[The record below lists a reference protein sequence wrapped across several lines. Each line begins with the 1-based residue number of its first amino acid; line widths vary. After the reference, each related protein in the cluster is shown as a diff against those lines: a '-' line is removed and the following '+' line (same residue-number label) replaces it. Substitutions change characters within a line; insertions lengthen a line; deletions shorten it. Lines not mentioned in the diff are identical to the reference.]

1 MGCKLENCTYMIDNI
16 VFPFLYVISIQYYF
30 LGRPELEI
38 VFQERKKI
46 LEKMSKGA
54 DKLCEKDNCKV

>member
-1 MGCKLENCTYMIDNI
+1 MTDNLL
-16 VFPFLYVISIQYYF
+16 FPFLYVISIQDYF
-30 LGRPELEI
+30 LGRPELDI

-54 DKLCEKDNCKV
+54 DKLCEEDNCKV